1 MLLFL
6 RLTDGDPSSFAE
18 DIVFEVVDL
27 PDGSVESENVLH
39 IFILI
44 LRINGLYFASGLLH
58 HLLHSLLICP

>member
-1 MLLFL
+1 MLLLL
-6 RLTDGDPSSFAE
+6 RFADGDPSSFAE

-44 LRINGLYFASGLLH
+44 LRIDGLYFTSGLLH